1 MNKIFNIKK
10 SEKGAVT
17 TLVLVTVLVFAA
29 ILSGIYITVAALQKS
44 QLKSDL
50 RIQEIYQAD
59 VDNIDEIYDE
69 LINKLSSGWNEEKGV
84 NAPRLLAGMTPIKFN
99 YPTDS
104 TKGTMT
110 ITNVEDQS
118 WYQYGTTYET
128 RRWANA
134 ETEDGS
140 MWVWIPRFA
149 YKITY
154 TDSSDKSK
162 GGTIDVKFL
171 IGTTD
176 TYFDDNGQIK
186 TAQRQKTTSQT
197 IDTTADY
204 TVHPA
209 FTNESAI
216 DFANGGWDKELTGI
230 WVAKFEAGYASG
242 NNSAEVKASS
252 INYENAPN
260 NATYKDK
267 VYVRGVERPRDN
279 GNVQDDDWE
288 LARNWL
294 DGKYG
299 TTTTAIKYPVFQP
312 LTYAMN
318 YINTSDAFNLLKV
331 LTESGNIY
339 GLNSVST
346 DSHLMKDSEW
356 GAVAYLS
363 KSQYGN
369 PNEITINNA
378 NLNSGNVTRPDDAQ
392 GGEGVYSVYAVTG
405 CTSNSTTADEIVTT
419 IESLNNVAGNT
430 SNVNGLYVW
439 NQRTGQNA
447 STTGTIYGVYDMSGG
462 TWERTAGIIS
472 NGNNNLAT
480 FAQAIKTETGAT
492 IAGTGTSTK
501 YAKIYLH
508 TDIGSTNNEK
518 SQANFDENTK
528 IYGDAIRETSKTGYG
543 GNSWNKDRSYFIQGS
558 SPVFVR
564 GGYFVNGSEAGAFS
578 YNLSAGY
585 SRYSYGIRAV
595 LVAK

>member
-242 NNSAEVKASS
+242 NNSAEVKANS
-252 INYENAPN
+252 I
-260 NATYKDK
+260 
-267 VYVRGVERPRDN
+267 
-279 GNVQDDDWE
+279 
-288 LARNWL
+288 
-294 DGKYG
+294 
-299 TTTTAIKYPVFQP
+299 
-312 LTYAMN
+312 
-318 YINTSDAFNLLKV
+318 S
-331 LTESGNIY
+331 
-339 GLNSVST
+339 
-346 DSHLMKDSEW
+346 
-356 GAVAYLS
+356 
-363 KSQYGN
+363 
-369 PNEITINNA
+369 
-378 NLNSGNVTRPDDAQ
+378 
-392 GGEGVYSVYAVTG
+392 
-405 CTSNSTTADEIVTT
+405 
-419 IESLNNVAGNT
+419 
-430 SNVNGLYVW
+430 
-439 NQRTGQNA
+439 
-447 STTGTIYGVYDMSGG
+447 
-462 TWERTAGIIS
+462 
-472 NGNNNLAT
+472 
-480 FAQAIKTETGAT
+480 
-492 IAGTGTSTK
+492 
-501 YAKIYLH
+501 
-508 TDIGSTNNEK
+508 
-518 SQANFDENTK
+518 
-528 IYGDAIRETSKTGYG
+528 
-543 GNSWNKDRSYFIQGS
+543 
-558 SPVFVR
+558 
-564 GGYFVNGSEAGAFS
+564 
-578 YNLSAGY
+578 
-585 SRYSYGIRAV
+585 
-595 LVAK
+595 